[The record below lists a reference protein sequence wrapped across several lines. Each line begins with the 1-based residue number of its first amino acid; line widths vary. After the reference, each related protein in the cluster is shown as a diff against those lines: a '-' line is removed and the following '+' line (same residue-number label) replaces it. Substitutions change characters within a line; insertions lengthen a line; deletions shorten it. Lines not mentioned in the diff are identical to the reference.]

1 MVCDRT
7 STISY
12 SMFFK
17 AILKFLVDLVFFR
30 DYSEILVGNS
40 LNGLYEFK
48 LLLELNKYSILKY
61 ISSLLVLDNQNDNF
75 AWV

>member
-17 AILKFLVDLVFFR
+17 AILKFLIFL
-30 DYSEILVGNS
+30 ETILVGNS
-40 LNGLYEFK
+40 LFLRILVGGSTK
-48 LLLELNKYSILKY
+48 NKYSILKY
-61 ISSLLVLDNQNDNF
+61 ISSLLVLDNQNNIV
-75 AWV
+75 A